1 MLVVRSGSVDDCEG
15 FEWDEVNIGK
25 NWPKH
30 RITDWECEEVF
41 FNRPLVVRA
50 DLEHSA
56 YEVRRYALGQTGRG
70 RLLFLAFTIRERLI
84 RPISFREMN
93 ARERRIYE
101 NAKEDTD
108 VQG

>member
-1 MLVVRSGSVDDCEG
+1 MIVEAEQPGDEG
-15 FEWDEVNIGK
+15 NIGK

-41 FNRPLVVRA
+41 FNRPLVVSP

-56 YEVRRYALGQTGRG
+56 KEVRYYALGHTGRG
-70 RLLFLAFTIRERLI
+70 RLLFVAFTIRTRLI

-101 NAKEDTD
+101 SAKEDTD
-108 VQG
+108 IQG

>member
-1 MLVVRSGSVDDCEG
+1 VVRSGSVDDCEG
-15 FEWDEVNIGK
+15 FEWDEGNVGK
-25 NWPKH
+25 SWPKH

-56 YEVRRYALGQTGRG
+56 HEDYALGQTGRG
-70 RLLFLAFTIRERLI
+70 KLLFVAFTIRARLI

-101 NAKEDTD
+101 NAKKDTD
-108 VQG
+108 IQG